1 MTRDELA
8 QRMHAVVENPDDWD
22 REPETY
28 IERYLRMA
36 DAVLAA
42 IKPTTTT
49 NDDERQKLWREAFFM
64 VLRHEYTIRA
74 DYTDMGYVAGIAAS
88 HARVFAD
95 AALAADAEKWGA
107 K

>member
-8 QRMHAVVENPDDWD
+8 RRMYAVVENPDDWD

-28 IERYLRMA
+28 RERYLRMA
-36 DAVLAA
+36 DAVLGAM
-42 IKPTTTT
+42 K
-49 NDDERQKLWREAFFM
+49 DDERQKLWREAFFM